1 MDQRIFHGD
10 LTPNDLA
17 RALFARF
24 NRGNLRAQ
32 QLGSGEKV
40 VVQVASMLGAQS
52 GGQTALSITLQKVAD
67 GVAVQIGRQAW
78 YGVAAS
84 LGMTALQALRN
95 PFSLIGRLDDLAQ
108 DLENLQLTEQ
118 IWETIQ
124 DAARAAGASFELS
137 ERLRRLV
144 CAYCET
150 PNSINETS
158 CIACGAPLGSVQP
171 TTCPHCGFI
180 IKARETICPN
190 CKRPLYI
197 SA

>member
-1 MDQRIFHGD
+1 MDQRIFHGQI
-10 LTPNDLA
+10 TPNDFA

-40 VVQVASMLGAQS
+40 VVQVASVQGAAS
-52 GGQTALSITLQKVAD
+52 GGQTALSITLQQVED
-67 GVAVQIGRQAW
+67 GVVVQIGRQAW

-108 DLENLQLTEQ
+108 DIENLQLTEQ
-118 IWETIQ
+118 VWQVVEA
-124 DAARAAGASFELS
+124 AARTAGATFELS

-144 CAYCET
+144 CEYCNT
-150 PNSINETS
+150 PNTMEESA

-171 TTCPHCGFI
+171 RTCTHCGFI
-180 IKARETICPN
+180 IKLNETNCPN
-190 CKRPLYI
+190 CKRALI
-197 SA
+197 LVN

>member
-1 MDQRIFHGD
+1 MDQRIFHGEI
-10 LTPNDLA
+10 TPNDFA

-32 QLGSGEKV
+32 QLGSGDKV
-40 VVQVASMLGAQS
+40 VVQVASAQGAPS
-52 GGQTALSITLQKVAD
+52 GGQTALSISLQKVSD
-67 GVAVQIGRQAW
+67 GVAVQLSQQAW

-108 DLENLQLTEQ
+108 DIENLQLTEQ
-118 IWETIQ
+118 VWQAIEE
-124 DAARAAGASFELS
+124 AARAAGASFELS

-144 CAYCET
+144 CEYCGT
-150 PNSINETS
+150 PNKVDESA

-171 TTCPHCGFI
+171 RACPHCGFI
-180 IKARETICPN
+180 IKVGETICPN
-190 CKRPLYI
+190 CKRPLI
-197 SA
+197 VAN